1 MLIDTHAHLCY
12 PDFVEDLP
20 QVIERAGAAGVEKI
34 VSIATDLD
42 AARRTLDIA
51 GKFDGVYAAVG
62 LHPGEVP
69 NVGLC
74 DMKELRQLAS
84 ESKVVAIG
92 ETGLD
97 YYREAKDDATL
108 RQQQKDLFWAHLELA
123 KERRLPVVIHNR
135 AAEADILEILRAHA
149 ESSAEGMASVGR
161 DALFFGGNE
170 KFAFDCIEIG
180 LFISYTGILTFKNAV
195 ALRDVAKKVSLDH
208 VMLETDAPY
217 LAPEPHRGKRNEPA
231 YVPLIAEVLAQIK
244 DAPLDEVARATTA
257 NAKRLFH
264 FAQNKIELAELF
276 LLTPAHR
283 GRTAFLLGMAFP
295 PSNRAKVS
303 LLPHCAGIVLF
314 PDFGYSLIR
323 KIGETVRQPL
333 HAARFQ
339 FSHHA

>member
-12 PDFVEDLP
+12 PDFVEELP
-20 QVIERAGAAGVEKI
+20 QVIERASAAGVEKI

-69 NVGLC
+69 KVRLC

-84 ESKVVAIG
+84 ESRVVAIG

-97 YYREAKDDATL
+97 YYREAKDDTTL

-149 ESSAEGMASVGR
+149 DSLPKEWRPWGVMHC
-161 DALFFGGNE
+161 FGGNE

-195 ALRDVAKKVSLDH
+195 ALRDVARKVSLDH

-217 LAPEPHRGKRNEPA
+217 LAPEPHRGRRNEPA
-231 YVPLIAEVLAQIK
+231 HVPLIAETLAQIK
-244 DAPLDEVARATTA
+244 DVPLDEVARVTTA

-264 FAQNKIELAELF
+264 FA
-276 LLTPAHR
+276 
-283 GRTAFLLGMAFP
+283 
-295 PSNRAKVS
+295 
-303 LLPHCAGIVLF
+303 
-314 PDFGYSLIR
+314 
-323 KIGETVRQPL
+323 
-333 HAARFQ
+333 
-339 FSHHA
+339 